1 MNTNRMFDP
10 TEVDLRQRLGN
21 IKSRKRDR
29 YGNVVVQ
36 DDIHRKE
43 RKEEIAAARR
53 RREAFDKN
61 NIRNFSDL

>member
-10 TEVDLRQRLGN
+10 TEVDLRQRLGK

-43 RKEEIAAARR
+43 RKEEIAAARS
-53 RREAFDKN
+53 RREAFEKS
-61 NIRNFSDL
+61 NIRHF